1 MFSCPMDSTI
11 FTDKAHVLIDS
22 IFVTNFLIG
31 IFGSSFWWAFLIGGR
46 MEDFYYW
53 KNEVED

>member
-11 FTDKAHVLIDS
+11 FTDKAHGLIDS
-22 IFVTNFLIG
+22 IFATNFLIG

-46 MEDFYYW
+46 MEDFYFR
-53 KNEVED
+53 KNEVAE